1 MGSLPEELTLELL
14 RLVRALCTTNNTWN
28 GDMSAREAQ
37 SILAKCTAHQEN
49 TLQEKED
56 LAASQME
63 ARVRADAEAAKAANV
78 AAADAML
85 KAVAE

>member
-28 GDMSAREAQ
+28 GDMSSREAQ
-37 SILAKCTAHQEN
+37 TILAKCSAHQEN
-49 TLQEKED
+49 ELETKSIAVE
-56 LAASQME
+56 M
-63 ARVRADAEAAKAANV
+63 N
-78 AAADAML
+78 